1 LDDEP
6 WRPVVAD
13 VLALQDATILALG
26 QEPAPLMA
34 GGRAK
39 LESAVARPRMAA
51 HYAEADLCEQAAL
64 LAIGIA
70 QAHTFVDNNKRVGY
84 IVGVTFLRLN
94 RRPLPG
100 DQTLA
105 FAKHIEAA
113 VERAETT
120 SDVGN
125 WLREVTAA
133 LS

>member
-1 LDDEP
+1 M
-6 WRPVVAD
+6 
-13 VLALQDATILALG
+13 AT
-26 QEPAPLMA
+26 
-34 GGRAK
+34 
-39 LESAVARPRMAA
+39 
-51 HYAEADLCEQAAL
+51 
-64 LAIGIA
+64 GIA
-70 QAHTFVDNNKRVGY
+70 QAHAFVDNNKRVGY